1 VEDAEAEAEAEEDWA
16 ARPEGGR
23 VLAEVEAL
31 LLEHL
36 EAASAEEE
44 KGLVEEEKGLVE
56 EEWALEPPA
65 EGSVG
70 MGGTLELGPLPR
82 QEHMAAEQAGAE
94 QTSRRCRHRPTRW
107 LGDCTTCCWH
117 LRSMFQC

>member
-1 VEDAEAEAEAEEDWA
+1 MEDAEAEAEAEEDWA
-16 ARPEGGR
+16 ASPEGDR
-23 VLAEVEAL
+23 DLAEVEAL
-31 LLEHL
+31 FLEHV

-56 EEWALEPPA
+56 EEWALEQPA

-70 MGGTLELGPLPR
+70 MEATLELGPLPR
-82 QEHMAAEQAGAE
+82 REHMAAEQAEAV
-94 QTSRRCRHRPTRW
+94 QTSRRCRHCPTRW
-107 LGDCTTCCWH
+107 LGGCTTCCWH